1 MTAELFGPD
10 SVTWRVHRDPALILG
25 GLRALFLQALLP
37 AAMRG
42 VAQNSDFRAD
52 PWGRLIRTAEFVG
65 VTTFGTAE
73 AARRAAARVRGI
85 HRRLTAVDP
94 DTGVTYRIDEPDLL
108 LWVHC
113 AEVDSYLSVTRR
125 AGLRLSGADA
135 DRYVAEQVV
144 SAELVGIDPGHPLLP
159 RSVRDLERYFSWKR
173 GELALTDEA
182 VAAARFLLS
191 PPMPAWVRF
200 GTPAAPAWAGLATL
214 GFALMPRWARRLY
227 ALPGLPTTDV
237 GAAAI
242 TAGLRMAA
250 LAIPPSLRDGP
261 HYKAAVARTTAA

>member
-10 SVTWRVHRDPALILG
+10 SVTWRVHRDPTLVLG
-25 GLRALFLQALLP
+25 GLRALFLQALHP

-42 VAQNSDFRAD
+42 VAQNSDFQAD

-73 AARRAAARVRGI
+73 AARKAGARVRGI
-85 HRRLTAVDP
+85 HRQLTAVDP
-94 DTGVTYRIDEPDLL
+94 DTGTAYRIDQPDLL

-113 AEVDSYLSVTRR
+113 AEIDSYLDVTRR
-125 AGLRLSGADA
+125 AGLRLTAAEA

-144 SAELVGIDPGHPLLP
+144 SAELVGIDPDHPLLP

-173 GELALTDEA
+173 DELALTEEA

-191 PPMPAWVRF
+191 PPMPTWVRF
-200 GTPAAPAWAGLATL
+200 GTPAAPAWASLAAL

-227 ALPGLPTTDV
+227 ALPGLPATDL

-242 TAGLRMAA
+242 SASLRLAV
-250 LAIPPSLRDGP
+250 LAIPPKFRDGP
-261 HYKAAVARTTAA
+261 HYKAALARTTAA